1 MNTAHLD
8 TIAWTNLRRVLQ
20 EYGDYFIQAARD
32 DLGANGSNASFGLN
46 DSMKTIVNI
55 FDDRMEVDIELE
67 DYWYYV
73 EHGRPSGGFPPINR
87 IRDWVRVKGI
97 VPQQRKVKR
106 KYKLKDGSEK
116 EREVIYLPT
125 VEQLAWAIRT
135 KIGKKGTKP
144 QPFFEKNIK
153 PTYEHFQDAIAYA
166 IDADLGEYVERVVQ
180 QQLLYDTLFPML

>member
-1 MNTAHLD
+1 MAHID
-8 TIAWTNLRRVLQ
+8 SIEWNNLRRVLQ
-20 EYGDYFIQAARD
+20 EYGDYFIQLARN
-32 DLGANGSNASFGLN
+32 DLGANGSNASFALN
-46 DSMKTIVNI
+46 DSMRTIVNI

-73 EHGRPSGGFPPINR
+73 EHGRKAGKFPPVNKIKEWISVKPVMPYPDKKGR
-87 IRDWVRVKGI
+87 I
-97 VPQQRKVKR
+97 
-106 KYKLKDGSEK
+106 
-116 EREVIYLPT
+116 PT
-125 VEQLAWAIRT
+125 VDQLAFLIGR
-135 KIGKKGTKP
+135 KISKEGTDP